1 MKKNITILMII
12 FLISFTTI
20 IKNTSKKLEND
31 IFNKRENIILL
42 ERKYSLILLE
52 NNYLSSLNL
61 TFISHPLSKMGEA
74 SVKMLKDIENGANPE
89 DTSKLIEPILNK
101 GKSDGKIKS

>member
-1 MKKNITILMII
+1 MII

-31 IFNKRENIILL
+31 IFNKRENLILL

-52 NNYLSSLNL
+52 NNYLTSPRKLFSYSENL
-61 TFISHPLSKMGEA
+61 EKENYYPI
-74 SVKMLKDIENGANPE
+74 DIME
-89 DTSKLIEPILNK
+89 LNK
-101 GKSDGKIKS
+101 VEFFENKIQVQKFINYE

>member
-1 MKKNITILMII
+1 MII

-31 IFNKRENIILL
+31 IFNKRENLILL

-52 NNYLSSLNL
+52 NNYLTSPRKLFSYSENL
-61 TFISHPLSKMGEA
+61 EKENYYPI
-74 SVKMLKDIENGANPE
+74 DIME
-89 DTSKLIEPILNK
+89 LNK
-101 GKSDGKIKS
+101 VEFFENKIHIQKFINYE

>member
-1 MKKNITILMII
+1 MKKNIIILMII

-31 IFNKRENIILL
+31 IFNKRENLILL

-52 NNYLSSLNL
+52 NNYLTSPRKLFSYSENL
-61 TFISHPLSKMGEA
+61 EKENYYPI
-74 SVKMLKDIENGANPE
+74 DIME
-89 DTSKLIEPILNK
+89 LNK
-101 GKSDGKIKS
+101 VEFFENKIHIQKFINYE

>member
-1 MKKNITILMII
+1 MKKNIIILMII

-31 IFNKRENIILL
+31 IFNKRENLILL

-52 NNYLSSLNL
+52 NNYLTSPRKLFSYSENL
-61 TFISHPLSKMGEA
+61 EKENYYPI
-74 SVKMLKDIENGANPE
+74 DIME
-89 DTSKLIEPILNK
+89 LNK
-101 GKSDGKIKS
+101 VEFFENKIQVQKFINYE